1 MTQVAAGPR
10 DLLIEIGTEELP
22 PKALKNLSEAFANSI
37 AEQLRSDNL
46 NFAALENFASPRR
59 LAVLLRSL
67 DEQAPAQQIE
77 AWGPPA
83 KVAFDK
89 DGKPTRAAEAFAEK
103 QGIALTE
110 LDKHVANDGKQDKLF
125 YRSDKPGANTADV
138 IGPVV
143 EKALAALPIPKRMRW
158 GASRAEFVRP
168 IHWVSMLFG
177 NTALSGDIM
186 GLAIGGSTR
195 GHRFHANRELPLNKA
210 SDYETVLRE
219 EGKVIASFDIRRQM
233 IRDQVTAAGKQLG
246 GHAVIDD
253 DLLDEVT
260 ALVEWPVALAGAFDE
275 RFLAVPAEA
284 LISSMKEHQKYF
296 HVTNAN
302 GKLLPHFIT
311 VANIESTDP
320 QQVIEG
326 NERVIRPR
334 LSDAAFFFETDCKTS
349 LFDRREKL
357 KSVVFQEKLG
367 TVFDKTERI
376 AALAKTLAQKIGAD
390 AALAER
396 AALLCKS
403 DLVTDMVFEFADMQ
417 GIAGFY
423 YANNDGEHADV
434 ASAMQEHYLP
444 RFAGDALPATATG
457 SVIALADRL
466 DTITGIF
473 GIGQPPSGSKD
484 PFALRRACLGVLRII
499 LEQSLAL
506 DLRELIEL
514 ASSHHSGIS
523 ADKALTDTVLA
534 YMIERLR
541 AVYDDQNIPVEVF
554 MAVTAKNLSAPLD
567 IDRRVKAV
575 YSFYQLPEAQ
585 ALAAANKRVSN
596 ILAKADAAPAG
607 SVDTSLLQE
616 EAEKALAS
624 ALETAT
630 AKLAPL
636 LEQGDYEQGLRS
648 LASLRAPVDA
658 FFDQVM
664 VNAEDDKLRA
674 NRLALLS
681 NLRAL
686 FLQVADI
693 SQLVPSKN

>member
-1 MTQVAAGPR
+1 MTSSDIKR
-10 DLLIEIGTEELP
+10 DLLIEVGTEELP
-22 PKALKNLSEAFANSI
+22 PVALKGLRDAFADSLESQLAAAGLEFENS
-37 AEQLRSDNL
+37 ER
-46 NFAALENFASPRR
+46 FASPRR
-59 LAVLLRSL
+59 LALLLRDLSA
-67 DEQAPAQQIE
+67 QAPSQTLE

-83 KVAFDK
+83 KVAFDSE
-89 DGKPTRAAEAFAEK
+89 GKPTRAAEAFAGK
-103 QGIALTE
+103 NGIAVADL
-110 LDKHVANDGKQDKLF
+110 KQHIANDGKQDKLF
-125 YRSDKPGANTADV
+125 VKSEQAGVKTPAV
-138 IGPVV
+138 IFAMID
-143 EKALAALPIPKRMRW
+143 KALAALPIPKRMRW

-168 IHWVSMLFG
+168 VHWLAVVYG
-177 NTALSGDIM
+177 GEALSGSALNLSA
-186 GLAIGGSTR
+186 GNTTR
-195 GHRFHANRELPLNKA
+195 GHRFHANTELTIKNA
-210 SDYETVLRE
+210 ADYESLLLN
-219 EGKVIASFDIRRQM
+219 EGKVIASFEKRRDM
-233 IRDQVTAAGKQLG
+233 IREQVAAEGKKLG
-246 GHAVIDD
+246 GEAMISD

-260 ALVEWPVALAGAFDE
+260 ALVEWPVALAGSFE
-275 RFLAVPAEA
+275 QRFLAVPAEA

-296 HVTNAN
+296 HVVDSN
-302 GKLLPHFIT
+302 GALLPHFIT
-311 VANIESTDP
+311 VANIESRDP
-320 QQVIEG
+320 AQVIAG
-326 NERVIRPR
+326 NEKVIRPR

-357 KSVVFQEKLG
+357 KSIVFQEKLG
-367 TVFDKTERI
+367 TVFDKTGRI
-376 AALAKTLAQKIGAD
+376 AALAKTLAPKMGAD

-417 GIAGFY
+417 GIAGYY
-423 YANNDGEHADV
+423 YANNDGEPAEV
-434 ASAMQEHYLP
+434 ASAMQEQYLP

-457 SVIALADRL
+457 SVVALADRL

-499 LEQSLAL
+499 LEQNLEL

-514 ASSHHSGIS
+514 ASAQHKSITANSE
-523 ADKALTDTVLA
+523 LTDTVLA

-541 AVYDDQNIPVEVF
+541 AVYDDQSIPAEVF

-575 YSFYQLPEAQ
+575 YSFYQLPQAQ
-585 ALAAANKRVSN
+585 ALASANKRVSN
-596 ILAKADAAPAG
+596 ILAKGDAAPG
-607 SVDTSLLQE
+607 DTIDSTLLQE
-616 EAEKALAS
+616 AAEKALAS

-630 AKLAPL
+630 SAVSPL
-636 LEQGDYEQGLRS
+636 LASGDYEKGLSS
-648 LASLRAPVDA
+648 LASLREPVDA

-664 VNAEDDKLRA
+664 VNADDEKLRA

-693 SQLVPSKN
+693 SQLVPGKN

>member
-1 MTQVAAGPR
+1 MTSQVSKQR

-22 PKALKNLSEAFANSI
+22 PKALKSLSQAFGASI
-37 AEQLRSDNL
+37 ADQFKAENLGFSDSEI
-46 NFAALENFASPRR
+46 FATPRR
-59 LAVLLRSL
+59 LAILLRQL
-67 DEQAPAQQIE
+67 DEQAPAQHIE
-77 AWGPPA
+77 AWGPPV
-83 KVAFDK
+83 KVAFDA
-89 DGKPTRAAEAFAEK
+89 DGKATRAAEAFASK
-103 QGIALTE
+103 QGIAVGE
-110 LDKHVANDGKQDKLF
+110 LGKHIASDGKQDKLF
-125 YRSDKPGANTADV
+125 FRSEKPGANTVNIVVA
-138 IGPVV
+138 IV
-143 EKALAALPIPKRMRW
+143 EKALANLPIPKRMRW
-158 GASRAEFVRP
+158 GSSRAEFVRP
-168 IHWVSMLFG
+168 VQWICLVY
-177 NTALSGDIM
+177 GDELIAGTLM
-186 GLAIGGSTR
+186 GIKTGASTR
-195 GHRFHANRELPLNKA
+195 GHRFHANSAITIPA
-210 SDYETVLRE
+210 AADYEKLLRE
-219 EGKVIASFDIRRQM
+219 QGKVIASLSARRNLVRQ
-233 IRDQVTAAGKQLG
+233 QVTEQGQQLG
-246 GHAVIDD
+246 GQAVIDE

-296 HVTNAN
+296 HVTDTNN
-302 GKLLPHFIT
+302 TLLPHFIT

-320 QQVIEG
+320 RQVIEG

-357 KSVVFQEKLG
+357 KTVVFQEKLG

-376 AALAKTLAQKIGAD
+376 AALAKKLAQKMGAD
-390 AALAER
+390 SASAER

-417 GIAGFY
+417 GIAGEY
-423 YANNDGEHADV
+423 YARNDGEAPEV

-444 RFAGDALPATATG
+444 RFAGDALPASATG

-484 PFALRRACLGVLRII
+484 PFALRRACLGVMRIVI
-499 LEQSLAL
+499 EQKLEL

-514 ASSHHSGIS
+514 ASAQQPGIK
-523 ADKALTDTVLA
+523 ADAKLTDSVLA

-541 AVYDDQNIPVEVF
+541 AIYDDQNIPAEVF
-554 MAVTAKNLSAPLD
+554 MAVTAKNLSVPLD
-567 IDRRVKAV
+567 IDRRVQAV

-596 ILAKADAAPAG
+596 ILAKAEAAPA
-607 SVDTSLLQE
+607 SKVDPALLQDD
-616 EAEKALAS
+616 AEKVL
-624 ALETAT
+624 AT
-630 AKLAPL
+630 ALDKATTTVNPL
-636 LEQGDYEQGLRS
+636 FEKGDYEKGLSALAGLRE
-648 LASLRAPVDA
+648 PVDA

-664 VNAEDDKLRA
+664 VNAEDAKLRA
-674 NRLALLS
+674 NRMALLS
-681 NLRAL
+681 RLRDL

-693 SQLVPSKN
+693 SLLVPGKS

>member
-1 MTQVAAGPR
+1 MTSSDIKR
-10 DLLIEIGTEELP
+10 DLLIEVGTEELP
-22 PKALKNLSEAFANSI
+22 PVALKGLRDAFADSLESQLAAAGLEFENS
-37 AEQLRSDNL
+37 ER
-46 NFAALENFASPRR
+46 FASPRR
-59 LAVLLRSL
+59 LALLLRDLSA
-67 DEQAPAQQIE
+67 QAPSQTLE

-83 KVAFDK
+83 KVAFDSE
-89 DGKPTRAAEAFAEK
+89 GKPTRAAEAFAGK
-103 QGIALTE
+103 NGIAVADL
-110 LDKHVANDGKQDKLF
+110 KQHIANDGKQDKLF
-125 YRSDKPGANTADV
+125 VKSEQAGVKTPAV
-138 IGPVV
+138 IFAMID
-143 EKALAALPIPKRMRW
+143 KALAALPIPKRMRW

-168 IHWVSMLFG
+168 VHWLAVVYG
-177 NTALSGDIM
+177 GEALSGSALNLSA
-186 GLAIGGSTR
+186 GNTTR
-195 GHRFHANRELPLNKA
+195 GHRFHANTELTIKNA
-210 SDYETVLRE
+210 ADYESLLLN
-219 EGKVIASFDIRRQM
+219 EGKVIASFEKRRDM
-233 IRDQVTAAGKQLG
+233 IREQVAAEGKKLG
-246 GHAVIDD
+246 GEAVISD

-260 ALVEWPVALAGAFDE
+260 ALVEWPVALAGSFE
-275 RFLAVPAEA
+275 QRFLAVPAEA

-296 HVTNAN
+296 HVVDAN
-302 GKLLPHFIT
+302 GALLPHFIT
-311 VANIESTDP
+311 VANIESRDP
-320 QQVIEG
+320 AQVIAG
-326 NERVIRPR
+326 NEKVIRPR

-357 KSVVFQEKLG
+357 KSIVFQEKLG
-367 TVFDKTERI
+367 TVFDKTGRI
-376 AALAKTLAQKIGAD
+376 AALAKTLAPKMGAD

-417 GIAGFY
+417 GIAGYY
-423 YANNDGEHADV
+423 YANNDGEPAEV
-434 ASAMQEHYLP
+434 ASAMQEQYLP

-457 SVIALADRL
+457 SVVALADRL

-499 LEQSLAL
+499 LEQNLEL

-514 ASSHHSGIS
+514 ASAQHKGITANS
-523 ADKALTDTVLA
+523 ELTDTVLA

-541 AVYDDQNIPVEVF
+541 AVYDDQNIPAEVF

-596 ILAKADAAPAG
+596 ILAKGDATPG
-607 SVDTSLLQE
+607 DTIDSTLLQE
-616 EAEKALAS
+616 AAEKALAS

-630 AKLAPL
+630 SAVSPL
-636 LEQGDYEQGLRS
+636 LASGDYEKGLSS
-648 LASLRAPVDA
+648 LASLREPVDA

-664 VNAEDDKLRA
+664 VNADDEKLRA

-693 SQLVPSKN
+693 SQLVPGKN

>member
-1 MTQVAAGPR
+1 MTSPDNKR
-10 DLLIEIGTEELP
+10 DLLIEVGTEELP
-22 PKALKNLSEAFANSI
+22 PVALKGLRDAFADSL
-37 AEQLRSDNL
+37 ESQLREAGLGYEST
-46 NFAALENFASPRR
+46 ERFASPRR
-59 LAVLLRSL
+59 LALVLRQLSA
-67 DEQAPAQQIE
+67 QAPSQTLE

-83 KVAFDK
+83 KVAFDSE
-89 DGKPTRAAEAFAEK
+89 GKPTRAAEAFAGK
-103 QGIALTE
+103 NGIAVAE
-110 LDKHVANDGKQDKLF
+110 LKQHIANDGKQDKLF
-125 YRSDKPGANTADV
+125 VKSEQAGVETAAV
-138 IGPVV
+138 IFAMID
-143 EKALAALPIPKRMRW
+143 KALAALPIPKRMRW

-168 IHWVSMLFG
+168 VHWLAVVYGNEPLSGSALNLSAG
-177 NTALSGDIM
+177 NT
-186 GLAIGGSTR
+186 TR
-195 GHRFHANRELPLNKA
+195 GHRFHANTELKIKNA
-210 SDYETVLRE
+210 ADYESLLLN
-219 EGKVIASFDIRRQM
+219 EGKVVARFEKRRDM
-233 IRDQVTAAGKQLG
+233 IREQVAAQGKKLG
-246 GHAVIDD
+246 GAAVISD

-260 ALVEWPVALAGAFDE
+260 ALVEWPVALAGSFE
-275 RFLAVPAEA
+275 QRFLRVPAEA
-284 LISSMKEHQKYF
+284 LVSSMKEHQKYF
-296 HVTNAN
+296 HVVDAN
-302 GKLLPHFIT
+302 GALLPNFVT
-311 VANIESTDP
+311 VANIESLDP
-320 QQVIEG
+320 SQVIAG
-326 NERVIRPR
+326 NEKVIRPR

-357 KSVVFQEKLG
+357 KSIVFQEKLG

-376 AALAKTLAQKIGAD
+376 AALAKTLATKMGAD
-390 AALAER
+390 AGLAER

-417 GIAGFY
+417 GIAGYY
-423 YANNDGEHADV
+423 YANNDGEPAEV
-434 ASAMQEHYLP
+434 ASAMQEQYLP

-457 SVIALADRL
+457 SVVALADRL

-499 LEQSLAL
+499 LEQNLEL

-514 ASSHHSGIS
+514 ASAQHKGITAS
-523 ADKALTDTVLA
+523 SELTDTILA

-541 AVYDDQNIPVEVF
+541 AVYDDQGIPVEVF

-596 ILAKADAAPAG
+596 ILAKGDAAP
-607 SVDTSLLQE
+607 SDKVDSTLLQE
-616 EAEKALAS
+616 AAEKALAS

-630 AKLAPL
+630 ATVSPL
-636 LEQGDYEQGLRS
+636 LASGDYEKGLSS
-648 LASLRAPVDA
+648 LASLREPVDA

-664 VNAEDDKLRA
+664 VNADNEKLRA
-674 NRLALLS
+674 NRLALLA

-693 SQLVPSKN
+693 SQLVPGKS

>member
-1 MTQVAAGPR
+1 MKR
-10 DLLIEIGTEELP
+10 DLLIEVGTEELP
-22 PKALKNLSEAFANSI
+22 PVALKGLRDAFADSL
-37 AEQLRSDNL
+37 ESQLREAGLGFESI
-46 NFAALENFASPRR
+46 ERFASPRR
-59 LAVLLRSL
+59 LALVLRQLST
-67 DEQAPAQQIE
+67 QAPSQTLE

-83 KVAFDK
+83 KVAFDSE
-89 DGKPTRAAEAFAEK
+89 GKPTRAAEAFAGK
-103 QGIALTE
+103 NGIAVAE
-110 LDKHVANDGKQDKLF
+110 LKQHIANDGKQDKLF
-125 YRSDKPGANTADV
+125 FKSEQEGAKTADV
-138 IGPVV
+138 IFTMID
-143 EKALAALPIPKRMRW
+143 KALAALPIPKRMRW

-168 IHWVSMLFG
+168 VHWLAVVYGDETLNGSALHLPAG
-177 NTALSGDIM
+177 NT
-186 GLAIGGSTR
+186 TR
-195 GHRFHANRELPLNKA
+195 GHRFHANTELTIKNA
-210 SDYETVLRE
+210 ADYESLLLN
-219 EGKVIASFDIRRQM
+219 EGKVIASFEKRRDM
-233 IRDQVTAAGKQLG
+233 IREQVTAEGKKLG
-246 GHAVIDD
+246 GEAVISD

-260 ALVEWPVALAGAFDE
+260 ALVEWPVALAGSFE
-275 RFLAVPAEA
+275 QRFLAVPAEA

-296 HVTNAN
+296 HVVDAN
-302 GKLLPHFIT
+302 GALLPHFIT
-311 VANIESTDP
+311 VANIESRDP
-320 QQVIEG
+320 AQVIAG
-326 NERVIRPR
+326 NEKVIRPR

-357 KSVVFQEKLG
+357 KSIVFQEKLG
-367 TVFDKTERI
+367 TVFDKTGRI
-376 AALAKTLAQKIGAD
+376 AALAKTLAPKMGAD

-417 GIAGFY
+417 GIAGYY
-423 YANNDGEHADV
+423 YANNDGEPAEV
-434 ASAMQEHYLP
+434 ASAMQEQYLP

-457 SVIALADRL
+457 SVVALADRL

-499 LEQSLAL
+499 LEQNLEL

-514 ASSHHSGIS
+514 ASAQHKGITANS
-523 ADKALTDTVLA
+523 ELTDTVLA

-541 AVYDDQNIPVEVF
+541 AVYDDQNIPAEVF

-596 ILAKADAAPAG
+596 ILAKGGATPG
-607 SVDTSLLQE
+607 DTIDSTLLQE
-616 EAEKALAS
+616 AAEKALAS

-630 AKLAPL
+630 SAVSPL
-636 LEQGDYEQGLRS
+636 LASGDYEKGLSS
-648 LASLRAPVDA
+648 LASLREPVDA

-664 VNAEDDKLRA
+664 VNADDEKLRA

-693 SQLVPSKN
+693 SQLVPGKN